1 MSAPPIK
8 HRGGSAR
15 AVAHFVPRLTK
26 AAFSRRGFA
35 TARLAIDWPDI
46 VGPALADNTL
56 PEKLTGTDRP
66 EGGVLTIKVRPA
78 AALEVQHLTP
88 QLIER
93 INQIFGFRAV
103 GRLRL
108 LQGVVPPR
116 LKPKPPPK
124 PLTPEESVLLEA
136 KLSGVADTELN
147 AALASLGR
155 SLLGSQ
161 GSAKR

>member
-1 MSAPPIK
+1 MNAPPNP
-8 HRGGSAR
+8 RDRYRSSSPR
-15 AVAHFVPRLTK
+15 AVAQFVPRLTK
-26 AAFSRRGFA
+26 AAFAKRGFA
-35 TARLAIDWPDI
+35 TARLAIDWPEI

-56 PEKLTGTDRP
+56 PEKLTGADRP

-108 LQGVVPPR
+108 QQGVVPMRP
-116 LKPKPPPK
+116 KPKPAPP
-124 PLTPEESVLLEA
+124 PLDPVESQKLA
-136 KLSGVADTELN
+136 AQLSGVTDEGLN

-155 SLLGSQ
+155 SLR
-161 GSAKR
+161 APRP

>member
-1 MSAPPIK
+1 MSAPIQK
-8 HRGGSAR
+8 RDRYRGGGAR
-15 AVAHFVPRLTK
+15 AVAQFVPRLTK
-26 AAFSRRGFA
+26 VAFSRRGFA
-35 TARLAIDWPDI
+35 TARLAIDWPEI

-93 INQIFGFRAV
+93 INQVFGFRAV

-108 LQGVVPPR
+108 QQGVVPPR
-116 LKPKPPPK
+116 PKPRPAPP
-124 PLTPEESVLLEA
+124 PLSPAESAQLAAQLAGVEDSALNEA
-136 KLSGVADTELN
+136 LS
-147 AALASLGR
+147 SLGR
-155 SLLGSQ
+155 SLR
-161 GSAKR
+161 APKP